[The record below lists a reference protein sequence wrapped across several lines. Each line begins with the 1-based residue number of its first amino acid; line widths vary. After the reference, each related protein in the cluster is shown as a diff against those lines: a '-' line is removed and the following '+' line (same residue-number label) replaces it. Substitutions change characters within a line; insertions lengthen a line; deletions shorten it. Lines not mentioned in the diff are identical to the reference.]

1 MNLKYLL
8 LIAALLVISAS
19 ILLKEVL
26 YSQEVESTDCTSLIG
41 NLPVKATANLKIA
54 ITLAKS
60 KDCLVKVLKNYQL
73 KSSCLDSGENQKTT
87 IAMNQ

>member
-8 LIAALLVISAS
+8 LIGALLIISAS

-26 YSQEVESTDCTSLIG
+26 YSQASGSPNCTSLVDELSTKVTG
-41 NLPVKATANLKIA
+41 NLKIA
-54 ITLAKS
+54 TARPNPNE
-60 KDCLVKVLKNYQL
+60 CLLNASKNYQL
-73 KSSCLDSGENQKTT
+73 ISSCIDSNENQKTT